1 MSKEYPIDYTGPRA
15 GKSSD
20 KEWIAVRDYQAYKW
34 VADGT
39 WSYSDFDC
47 YLYAMCREHYKKG
60 GDSVQNA
67 LKEFIK
73 FTTK

>member
-15 GKSSD
+15 GKSLD
-20 KEWIAVRDYQAYKW
+20 EEWLAVRDYQAYKW
-34 VADGT
+34 IVDGT

-67 LKEFIK
+67 LKDFIK